1 MIGKAIYGKLSAT
14 TAVTAITS
22 TRIYPDM
29 ATQDATYPFIVYSVT
44 DTAPTDIKDGVSS
57 LDVVSVSVM
66 MYAESYAVV
75 LDLSEKVR
83 AALDRMTGI
92 YDGVNVQSCKFNGQ
106 SSGNMHLDKHIFVV
120 EQEYQFRQNR

>member
-29 ATQDATYPFIVYSVT
+29 ATQDATYPFIVYSVA
-44 DTAPTDIKDGVSS
+44 DTAPTDIKDGVSP

-66 MYAESYAVV
+66 MYAESYAVA

-92 YDGVNVQSCKFNGQ
+92 YDGVNVQSAKFNGQ

>member
-29 ATQDATYPFIVYSVT
+29 ATQDATYPFIVYSVA
-44 DTAPTDIKDGVSS
+44 DTAPTDIKDGVSP
-57 LDVVSVSVM
+57 LDIVSVGLM
-66 MYAESYAVV
+66 IYADSYAVAI
-75 LDLSEKVR
+75 DLAEKVR
-83 AALDRMTGI
+83 TALDRMSGT

-106 SSGNMHLDKHIFVV
+106 SSGSMHLDKHIFIV

>member
-22 TRIYPDM
+22 TRIYPEM

-44 DTAPTDIKDGVSS
+44 DTAPTDIKDGVSP

-66 MYAESYAVV
+66 MYAESYAVA
-75 LDLSEKVR
+75 LDLAEKVR

-92 YDGVNVQSCKFNGQ
+92 YDGVNVQSAKFSGQ
-106 SSGNMHLDKHIFVV
+106 SSGDMHLDKHIFVV
-120 EQEYQFRQNR
+120 EQEYTFRQNR

>member
-22 TRIYPDM
+22 TRIYPEM

-44 DTAPTDIKDGVSS
+44 DTAPTDIKDGVSP

-66 MYAESYAVV
+66 MYAESYAVA

-92 YDGVNVQSCKFNGQ
+92 YDGVNVQSAKFNGQ

>member
-1 MIGKAIYGKLSAT
+1 MIGKAIYGKLSVT

-44 DTAPTDIKDGVSS
+44 DTAPTDIKDGVSP

-66 MYAESYAVV
+66 MYAESYAVA

-92 YDGVNVQSCKFNGQ
+92 YDGVNVQSAKFNGQ

>member
-1 MIGKAIYGKLSAT
+1 MIGKAIYGKLSVT

-44 DTAPTDIKDGVSS
+44 DTAPTDIKDGVST

-66 MYAESYAVV
+66 MYAESYAVA

-92 YDGVNVQSCKFNGQ
+92 YDGVNVQSAKFNGQ

>member
-44 DTAPTDIKDGVSS
+44 DTAPTDIKDGVSP

-66 MYAESYAVV
+66 MYAESYAVA

-92 YDGVNVQSCKFNGQ
+92 YNGVNVQSAKFNGQ